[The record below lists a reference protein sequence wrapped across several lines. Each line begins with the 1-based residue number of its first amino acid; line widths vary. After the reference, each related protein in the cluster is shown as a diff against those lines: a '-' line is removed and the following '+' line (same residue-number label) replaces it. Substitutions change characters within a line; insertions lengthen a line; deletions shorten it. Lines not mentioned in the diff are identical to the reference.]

1 MQTFKLTFMPQRRE
15 VFLPVDSSL
24 VELEFELHGHEAIAF
39 GCRSGACG
47 ACVIEVLSGDDALGS
62 RGAAEEAFLINL
74 GFSGEHFRLACQC
87 RISGDVTVSA
97 AKR

>member
-1 MQTFKLTFMPQRRE
+1 MFKLTLMPQRLE

-24 VELEFELHGHEAIAF
+24 VELEFELHGQEAITF

-62 RGAAEEAFLINL
+62 RGAAEEDFLRSL
-74 GFSGEHFRLACQC
+74 GFPGEHYRLACQC
-87 RISGDVTVSA
+87 RLAGDVTVSA
-97 AKR
+97 ARR